1 MKKLKKSKNI
11 IKLILFV
18 GMLYLF
24 IYLGTK
30 DYHLDVADNIRFASE
45 YKDISKNNLYKY
57 INENEALELLNGK
70 TGILFLG
77 FSSNIWSHYYADY
90 LNEMASFHNL
100 KEIYYYDFY
109 KDRQLNNK
117 TYQKIVQKL
126 DSYLISSDTN
136 KKELSAPTVV
146 MIKNGEIV
154 YFDNEILYLTGDVKP
169 EEYFTDYRKNLIRM
183 NFDKAILAML
193 GEEE

>member
-154 YFDNEILYLTGDVKP
+154 YFDNEILYLTGDIKP

>member
-57 INENEALELLNGK
+57 INENEALELLNVK
-70 TGILFLG
+70 TGILFLV
-77 FSSNIWSHYYADY
+77 FFSNIWSHYYADY

-154 YFDNEILYLTGDVKP
+154 YFDNEILYLTGDIKP

>member
-1 MKKLKKSKNI
+1 
-11 IKLILFV
+11 
-18 GMLYLF
+18 MLYLF

-154 YFDNEILYLTGDVKP
+154 YFDNEILYLTGDIKP